1 MRITRLDLLKYGKFT
16 DRSLA
21 LPPAAQDFHLIVGP
35 NEAGKSTLRSAIQDL
50 LFGIEMRS
58 RYNFLHAYPE
68 MRLGALIEHHGSALD
83 FVRTKGR
90 SKTLQAPDGSALPEN
105 ALAPFLGPIERPF
118 FDQMFGLN
126 HDRLVR
132 GGQEILSA
140 ANDVGQILF
149 QASAGIGNLGAIRD
163 QLEQEADSLWGARK
177 SDKRAYYVAAA
188 ALEQAQAALK
198 QATVSTKDWH
208 SARSAVDE
216 TQAQLHSARSHY
228 DTLAQARFQLE
239 RVRRVAP
246 LLATLQGTEAQLAA
260 LGTAPNLPADAA
272 EQLAQAERAL
282 AMAEQSRSL
291 FAAQAAEL
299 SEKMAASL
307 TPDESVLARAADIE
321 ALSAMRQQLRNHDS
335 DIAKREG
342 EIRLLWQEVQDAAR
356 QLGWPEADAAA
367 TEQRLPSS
375 LLCAQLDDLLRR
387 HGALTQALAAA
398 QEALS
403 LRQDEMQ
410 AIDAEM
416 ALLPTGELPAEL
428 GECLAAARALGDVA
442 AQTRRAQALVARLQN
457 DLDIATHDLGAWPLP
472 MHSLRTL
479 SLPSPEESNS
489 LLQRRTA
496 AHTAAGATR
505 AQSNALD
512 TDLQTLQ
519 LEIAQYQAAHQ
530 PVSLADVTQVRVQ
543 RDTTWQAIKTGT
555 AQLGSAA
562 SRYEQAVVH
571 ADTLA
576 DQRHDTAREA
586 TELQSRQDR
595 LQRLQLQATALH
607 QRQQTDAQHVAQL
620 QQDWDARM
628 AALGLAGMDLWHI
641 NDWRATREQVLS
653 AATALAQEQ
662 ALQQD
667 FAATVASASTALALA
682 LAMHDLHPHAPQ
694 LSLAALVRR
703 AEETSSAASRAQER
717 RSALATQK
725 TRAQAALPDA
735 RQRVVQAQ
743 TALATWE
750 TDMAQARAL
759 AHLPNNA
766 SNATTAAALP
776 LLARM
781 HQQLQRMRETRSS
794 RIDTMQQDL
803 DAFARM
809 ATELAS
815 AIAPTMAAQPANAIA
830 QHLGAVL
837 QQHVAAAAER
847 QRLDADWHKAQTQ
860 TQVASAQAAQAQAQ
874 LAPLLSQAG
883 ATDNDALR
891 SAIAQSD
898 RLRALTAQQ
907 DQNLA
912 QLLHAGDGLNRSSLA
927 AECAATD
934 ADTVSAHLAD
944 NQRQTDGVVALQNR
958 LSGELSSAE
967 ASLGK
972 IAGHSQAA
980 QAEAQRQEA
989 LAHMADAL
997 ERYLQVYTAAK
1008 LLRWSIEKFRENKQG
1023 PLLARASE
1031 VFCGLTQGAFSKLVV
1046 DYDSDPLQLMAER
1059 ASGGLIEIEG
1069 MSEGTRDQLY
1079 LALRLAALE
1088 LHLQHTPPLPF
1099 IADDLFINYDDARA
1113 KAGLQALAHLSQSTQ
1128 VIFLSHH
1135 AHLVPVAQSVL
1146 GQGLNVVYLD

>member
-21 LPPAAQDFHLIVGP
+21 LPPATQDFHLIVGP

-105 ALAPFLGPIERPF
+105 ALAPFLGTIERPF

-149 QASAGIGNLGAIRD
+149 QASAGIGSLGTIRD
-163 QLEQEADSLWGARK
+163 QLEQEADSLWGPRK

-188 ALEQAQAALK
+188 ALEQAQVALK

-208 SARSAVDE
+208 CAHSAVDA
-216 TQAQLHSARSHY
+216 TQALLHSAHSQY
-228 DTLAQARFQLE
+228 DALAQGRFRLE

-260 LGTAPNLPADAA
+260 LGSALALPADAA

-291 FAAQAAEL
+291 FAAQAQEL
-299 SEKMAASL
+299 TEKIATSL
-307 TPDESVLARAADIE
+307 APDTSLLARSADIE
-321 ALSAMRQQLRNHDS
+321 ALSALRQQLRNHDS
-335 DIAKREG
+335 DMAKREG

-367 TEQRLPSS
+367 TEQRLPGS

-387 HGALTQALAAA
+387 HGALTQALVAA

-403 LRQDEMQ
+403 FRQDEMQ

-416 ALLPTGELPAEL
+416 ALLPTGEAPAEL
-428 GECLAAARALGDVA
+428 GACLAAVRALGDVA
-442 AQTRRAQALVARLQN
+442 AQNRRAQALATRLQN
-457 DLDIATHDLGAWPLP
+457 DLDTATHDLGAWPLP
-472 MHSLRTL
+472 LDRLRTL
-479 SLPSPEESNS
+479 SLPSPEESNA

-496 AHTAAGATR
+496 VHTAADATR
-505 AQSNALD
+505 AQSGALD
-512 TDLQTLQ
+512 TDIQTLQ
-519 LEIAQYQAAHQ
+519 LEAAQYQAAHQ
-530 PVSLADVTQVRVQ
+530 PVTLADVTQVRVH
-543 RDTTWQAIKTGT
+543 RDAAWQAIKAGT
-555 AQLGSAA
+555 AQPGNAA
-562 SRYEQAVVH
+562 TGYEQAVVH

-576 DQRHDTAREA
+576 DQRHDTARQA

-595 LQRLQLQATALH
+595 LQRLQLQATGLH
-607 QRQQTDAQHVAQL
+607 QRQQTDAQHLAQL
-620 QQDWDARM
+620 LQDWDARM
-628 AALGLAGMDLWHI
+628 APLGLQGMDLWHI
-641 NDWRATREQVLS
+641 HDWRAARERVLS

-667 FAATVASASTALALA
+667 FAATVASAGTALAQT
-682 LAMHDLHPHAPQ
+682 MHGLHPHAPQ
-694 LSLAALVRR
+694 PSLAALVRL
-703 AEETSSAASRAQER
+703 AEDTASAASRTQER
-717 RSALATQK
+717 RSALATQT

-735 RQRVVQAQ
+735 RQRAVQAQ
-743 TALATWE
+743 AALATWE

-759 AHLPNNA
+759 VHLPDNA

-776 LLARM
+776 LFTRM
-781 HQQLQRMRETRSS
+781 HQQLQRMRETRST

-803 DAFARM
+803 DTFARM
-809 ATELAS
+809 ATGLAA
-815 AIAPTMAAQPANAIA
+815 AIAPTMAAQPATAIA
-830 QHLGAVL
+830 QHLSAL
-837 QQHVAAAAER
+837 LPQHAAAAAER
-847 QRLDADWHKAQTQ
+847 HRLDLEWHKAQAQ
-860 TQVASAQAAQAQAQ
+860 TQAASTQSAQAQAQ
-874 LAPLLSQAG
+874 LAPLLSLAG
-883 ATDNDALR
+883 AAGNDALR
-891 SAIAQSD
+891 SAIAKSD
-898 RLRALTAQQ
+898 RLRTLTAQQ
-907 DQNLA
+907 DQTLA
-912 QLLHAGDGLNRSSLA
+912 QLLHAGDGLDRSALA
-927 AECAATD
+927 AECAASD

-944 NQRQTDGVVALQNR
+944 NQRQTDAVVALQNR

-967 ASLGK
+967 ASLAK

-1023 PLLARASE
+1023 PLLARASD
-1031 VFCGLTQGAFSKLVV
+1031 VFRGLTQGAFSKLVV
-1046 DYDSDPLQLMAER
+1046 DYDRDPLQLMGER

-1088 LHLQHTPPLPF
+1088 LHLQHTAPLPF

-1146 GQGLNVVYLD
+1146 GQRLNVVHLD

>member
-16 DRSLA
+16 DRSIA

-50 LFGIEMRS
+50 LFGIETRS
-58 RYNFLHAYPE
+58 RYNFLHVYPE
-68 MRLGALIEHHGSALD
+68 MRLGALIEHNGNALD

-90 SKTLQAPDGSALPEN
+90 SKTLQAPDGSALPDN
-105 ALAPFLGPIERPF
+105 ALAPLMGPIERPF

-126 HDRLVR
+126 HDRLVQ

-149 QASAGIGNLGAIRD
+149 QASAGIGSLGAIRD
-163 QLEQEADSLWGARK
+163 QLEQEADSLWGPRK
-177 SDKRAYYVAAA
+177 SDKRAYYVAAQ

-208 SARSAVDE
+208 SARSAVDA
-216 TQAQLHSARSHY
+216 TQVQLHSARNQY
-228 DTLAQARFQLE
+228 DALAQARFQLE

-246 LLATLQGTEAQLAA
+246 LLATLQGTEAHLSA
-260 LGTAPNLPADAA
+260 LGTAPTLPADAA

-299 SEKMAASL
+299 TEKMATSL
-307 TPDESVLARAADIE
+307 APDGSLLARTADIQ
-321 ALSAMRQQLRNHDS
+321 ALSAMHQQLRHHDS

-367 TEQRLPSS
+367 TEQRLPGS

-398 QEALS
+398 QETLS
-403 LRQDEMQ
+403 HRQEEMQ

-416 ALLPTGELPAEL
+416 ASLPTGEAPAEL
-428 GECLAAARALGDVA
+428 GECLSATRALGDVA
-442 AQTRRAQALVARLQN
+442 AQTRRAQALGSRLQH
-457 DLDIATHDLGAWPLP
+457 DLEAATHDLGAWQMPIAR
-472 MHSLRTL
+472 LRTL
-479 SLPSPEESNS
+479 SLPSPDECNA
-489 LLQRRTA
+489 LLQRRSA
-496 AHTAAGATR
+496 
-505 AQSNALD
+505 AQSATDAARTQSDALD
-512 TDLQTLQ
+512 TDIQTLQ

-530 PVSLADVTQVRVQ
+530 PVTLADVTQVRVR
-543 RDTTWQAIKTGT
+543 RDTTWQAIKTG
-555 AQLGSAA
+555 AVQLGNAA
-562 SRYEQAVVH
+562 SSYEQAVVH

-595 LQRLQLQATALH
+595 LQRLQLQATGLH
-607 QRQQTDAQHVAQL
+607 QRQQTDAKQLAQL
-620 QQDWDARM
+620 QQHWDERM
-628 AALGLAGMDLWHI
+628 AALGLPGMDLWHL
-641 NDWRATREQVLS
+641 NDWRAARERVLS

-662 ALQQD
+662 AVQQD
-667 FAATVASASTALALA
+667 FAATVASASTGLAHTLRNIQ
-682 LAMHDLHPHAPQ
+682 PHA
-694 LSLAALVRR
+694 LSLPLAALVRL
-703 AEETSSAASRAQER
+703 AEDTASAASRAQER
-717 RSALATQK
+717 HSALDKQK
-725 TRAQAALPDA
+725 MRAEAALPDA
-735 RQRVVQAQ
+735 RHRAAQAQ
-743 TALATWE
+743 TALDTWAI
-750 TDMAQARAL
+750 DMTQARAL
-759 AHLPNNA
+759 AHLPDNA
-766 SNATTAAALP
+766 SNATAAAALP
-776 LLARM
+776 LFARM
-781 HQQLQRMRETRSS
+781 HQQLQRMRETRST
-794 RIDTMQQDL
+794 RIDTMRQDL
-803 DAFARM
+803 DTFARN
-809 ATELAS
+809 ATALAA
-815 AIAPTMAAQPANAIA
+815 AIAPNIAAQPAAAIA
-830 QHLGAVL
+830 QHLDTLL
-837 QQHVAAAAER
+837 QQHAAAATER
-847 QRLDADWHKAQTQ
+847 RRLDAELHKAQTQ
-860 TQVASAQAAQAQAQ
+860 TQTASAQAAQAQAQ
-874 LAPLLSQAG
+874 LAPLLRLAG
-883 ATDNDALR
+883 ADDNDALR

-898 RLRALTAQQ
+898 RLRSLTAQQ
-907 DQNLA
+907 DQNRA
-912 QLLHAGDGLNRSSLA
+912 QLLHAGDGLDRSALA

-934 ADTVSAHLAD
+934 AETVSAHLAD
-944 NQRQTDGVVALQNR
+944 NQRQTDAVVTLQNQ

-972 IAGHSQAA
+972 IAGHSHAA

-989 LAHMADAL
+989 LAQMANAL

-1023 PLLARASE
+1023 PLLARASA

-1046 DYDSDPLQLMAER
+1046 DYDRDPLQLMGER

-1088 LHLQHTPPLPF
+1088 LHLQHTAPLPF
-1099 IADDLFINYDDARA
+1099 IADDLFINYDDERAR
-1113 KAGLQALAHLSQSTQ
+1113 AGLQALAQLSQSTQ

-1146 GQGLNVVYLD
+1146 GPGLNVVHLD